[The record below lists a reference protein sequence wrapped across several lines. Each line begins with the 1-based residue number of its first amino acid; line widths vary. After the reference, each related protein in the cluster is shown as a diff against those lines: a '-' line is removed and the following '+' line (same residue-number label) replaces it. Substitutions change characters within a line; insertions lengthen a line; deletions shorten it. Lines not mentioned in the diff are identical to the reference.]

1 MSILG
6 ATPLDLENAAGLGHI
21 FDASSGGLTISAGTG
36 RSGGNSLRGSSNGQS
51 VTKNI
56 GSNQGTFYIA
66 FGLQLNSLAVS
77 GSPTI
82 YNFND
87 AGTIQD
93 QLRVLSDGTIQALRA
108 GSVSLGTSSPGAI
121 VAGAY
126 QHVEVLITISA
137 TVGVFQVWV
146 NSVSVLNL
154 TGINTKNTANTTG
167 SQFQFFVPGNI
178 TIDFCDIVWS
188 TTRIN
193 DVRVET
199 LVPTGAGNYS
209 QFTPSTGNNWQNVDE
224 VPPNDD
230 TDFNST
236 STVGNIDSFT
246 HAALSGAPVSISAVI
261 VNVRARDTT
270 TGAASLAPFIR
281 SSTTDSPGTAVT
293 LNTSYQDFQSVY
305 LTDPATGIA
314 WLPAAVN
321 AAEFGYKRIT

>member
-1 MSILG
+1 MAILG
-6 ATPLDLENAAGLGHI
+6 ASPLDLENTAGIGHI
-21 FDASSGGLTISAGTG
+21 FDSNTGMSISSGTG
-36 RSGGNSLRGSSNGQS
+36 RSGGNSLHSISNSIS

-56 GSNQGTFYIA
+56 GSNQTTFNFA
-66 FGLQLNSLAVS
+66 FGWQPASLAVPNVN
-77 GSPTI
+77 GLLLFT
-82 YNFND
+82 D
-87 AGTIQD
+87 AGTTQVSI
-93 QLRVLSDGTIQALRA
+93 RPNSDGSISAYRSNTTL
-108 GSVSLGTSSPGAI
+108 LGTSAVGVISA
-121 VAGAY
+121 ATY
-126 QHVEVLITISA
+126 QHIEVSVTIDA
-137 TVGVFQVWV
+137 TVGAVQIWV

-154 TGINTKNTANTTG
+154 TNVNTKQTANTTISG
-167 SQFQFFVPGNI
+167 FSIVTPWSAI
-178 TIDFCDIVWS
+178 HDWCDIVWS

-209 QFTPSTGNNWQNVDE
+209 QFTPSTGSNWQNVDE

-305 LTDPATGIA
+305 LTDPATSAA